1 MQKVYK
7 EGDKVFVLTHGTSNP
22 DYGFERDEVRAF
34 SSRDKARKVLAEMLE
49 HDKRDMTDDYKEELA
64 LVIDKP
70 DRYFVEG
77 RRKDAFKAFIDE
89 ITLE

>member
-1 MQKVYK
+1 MSKVY
-7 EGDKVFVLTHGTSNP
+7 VLTHGTSNP
-22 DYGFERDEVRAF
+22 DYGFECDKVRVF

-49 HDKRDMTDDYKEELA
+49 HDKKDMTDNYKEELY

-70 DRYFVEG
+70 DRYFVG
-77 RRKDAFKAFIDE
+77 GQRKDALKAFIEE